1 MEFGILNCLQN
12 WTKKQVSGILGSM
25 NLWKT
30 WVKVVDVISSI
41 QRTFADDVHEMP
53 VPSSYNDITTNSTIR
68 WNDDN
73 DDTNEAHD
81 NDDARDYVGWA
92 WYDTTFY
99 VYPGWQD
106 QRVMIMFGSAH
117 YTAMVYLNGEFVVS
131 HAGGHLPFEADV
143 TDVLKYSAKV

>member
-1 MEFGILNCLQN
+1 
-12 WTKKQVSGILGSM
+12 
-25 NLWKT
+25 
-30 WVKVVDVISSI
+30 
-41 QRTFADDVHEMP
+41 MP

-106 QRVMIMFGSAH
+106 QRVMIRFGSAH